1 MFISPYVSSQSSQS
15 VLPKVLWRIL
25 TIGDKLLILCV
36 LMIVIG
42 FFIERSLGAN
52 PRGNAI
58 VVELAG
64 QRQGIYALEEAQI
77 LRFDGPLGISEVEI
91 GQQAVWIRRAPCAN
105 KICMNQGKLYQPNDV
120 IACLPNRLVLRIIGS
135 ERHFDGI
142 SR

>member
-1 MFISPYVSSQSSQS
+1 MFRSPYFSSQSSQN
-15 VLPKVLWRIL
+15 VFPKVLWRIL
-25 TIGDKLLILCV
+25 TLGDKLLILCV
-36 LMIVIG
+36 LMVVIG
-42 FFIERSLGAN
+42 LFVERSLGAN

-77 LRFDGPLGISEVEI
+77 LRFDGPLGVSEVEI

-120 IACLPNRLVLRIIGS
+120 IACLPNQLVVRIVGS